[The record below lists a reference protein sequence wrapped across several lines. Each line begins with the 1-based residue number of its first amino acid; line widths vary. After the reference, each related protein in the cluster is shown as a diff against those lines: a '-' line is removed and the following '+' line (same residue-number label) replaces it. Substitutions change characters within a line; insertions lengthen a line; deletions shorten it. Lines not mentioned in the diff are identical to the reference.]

1 MSPPL
6 ASLRWPSRPALPAGA
21 TGWVSETIHTPQG
34 EFAVAV
40 ADHDSVPFEVWVLG
54 GQPPRGLD
62 AIAKTL
68 STDMRA
74 NDRGWLRKKL
84 SVLAH
89 AYGDGFQM
97 PMPPDGKQVQVPST
111 TAALAD
117 RTGKRMNSRNYCAAR
132 RP

>member
-54 GQPPRGLD
+54 GQPPRGPD
-62 AIAKTL
+62 AIAQTL
-68 STDMRA
+68 STDTPST
-74 NDRGWLRKKL
+74 DRGCVRQQL
-84 SVLAH
+84 SALAH
-89 AYGDGFQM
+89 DFCQGFQ
-97 PMPPDGKQVQVPST
+97 
-111 TAALAD
+111 
-117 RTGKRMNSRNYCAAR
+117 KRMPTAGNQYHAPSNHATTDQRLWK
-132 RP
+132 P